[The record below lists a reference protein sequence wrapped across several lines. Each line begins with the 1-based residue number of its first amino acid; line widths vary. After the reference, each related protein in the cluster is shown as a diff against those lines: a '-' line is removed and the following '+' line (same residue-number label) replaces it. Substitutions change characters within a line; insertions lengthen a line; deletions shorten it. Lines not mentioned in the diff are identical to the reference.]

1 MRPKSLLSDI
11 RIAADEIWDAIK
23 RWLPRRAIRR
33 RPPSLRLKLYLAV
46 LAGALLVGVL
56 AGLGLTVWRDVP
68 AVARLE
74 DYRPS
79 VITEIYGDDDR
90 PIGQF
95 YLERRKL
102 AATRDMPVHLRRAV
116 VSAEDRRFYRH
127 TGIDWVQVAATAWQT
142 VRHGRI
148 VRGASTITMQ
158 LSRNLFLNQ
167 DRNWSRK
174 IREVLLA
181 LQIERHYSK
190 ERILTLY
197 LNRIYF
203 GHGTYG
209 VGAAA
214 EYYFSK
220 PVRDLTAAE
229 SALLAGVVRNP
240 AYYSPLAHP
249 DRARTVRDRVLHAMR
264 RDGGL
269 TERELRAA
277 LSEPVRLSPQPGPA
291 GIAPY
296 FREMVRL
303 HLARHYS
310 NRQILTEGLK
320 VYTTLNPDLQRC
332 AETALDDG
340 LRAYDRRH
348 GWRGALPNVTAAG
361 VTDLA
366 AYDRRE
372 WRRPPRP
379 GGRVTGLVLAVSA
392 RQAEVR
398 VGAFHAVLD
407 APAAAW
413 TRRADFR
420 RLVRPGDLVPLRV
433 RQVYAPARRL
443 IVELDQRPEVQGAC
457 LAMDNRSGAIKALV
471 GGSDWATSQL
481 NRATQTRRQTG
492 SVFKPFVYATALMD
506 GLCLD
511 DTILDEPVTVALPNG
526 TEYTPRNFQDQYRG
540 LVTLHEA
547 LARSL
552 NAPAVRLGQQVGL
565 PHVIRTARAL
575 GVTAPIPPYPSTA
588 LGAAEISLAEMVSAY
603 TAFPTGGMRAEPYF
617 IRRIEDFQGRVLEVH
632 APVVREVLPE
642 AVAWALTGNMR
653 EVITYGT
660 GVKARSLGSEIA
672 GKSGTTNR
680 FADAWFVGFTPGITA
695 GVWVGYDDNRT
706 LGANETGSAVAL
718 PVWIRIMAYHQAGN
732 PGERFPEA
740 AAPRANPPDEDPDDG
755 PTTAPP
761 PFQLARV
768 EEEELGA

>member
-1 MRPKSLLSDI
+1 MRPASLLSDI
-11 RIAADEIWDAIK
+11 RTAAVETRDTLD
-23 RWLPRRAIRR
+23 RWR
-33 RPPSLRLKLYLAV
+33 RPPSLRAKQYLAL
-46 LAGALLVGVL
+46 LAGALVAGVL
-56 AGLGLTVWRDVP
+56 VGLGLTVWLDIP

-79 VITEIYGDDDR
+79 VVTEVYGDDDR
-90 PIGQF
+90 LISQF

-102 AATRDMPVHLRRAV
+102 VATRDMPAHLRRAV
-116 VSAEDRRFYRH
+116 VSAEDRRFYEH
-127 TGIDWVQVAATAWQT
+127 AGVDWIQVAVAAWQT
-142 VRHGRI
+142 ARHGRV

-158 LSRNLFLNQ
+158 LSRNLFLNL

-181 LQIERHYSK
+181 FQIERHYSK
-190 ERILTLY
+190 EHILTLY

-203 GHGTYG
+203 GHGNYG

-214 EYYFSK
+214 EYYFGK
-220 PVRDLTAAE
+220 PVHDLSPAE
-229 SALLAGVVRNP
+229 SALLAGIIRNP

-249 DRARTVRDRVLHAMR
+249 DRAWTVRNRVLHAMR
-264 RDGGL
+264 RDGNL
-269 TERELRAA
+269 SERELRAA
-277 LSEPVRLSPQPGPA
+277 LSEPVRLSPQPSPD

-310 NRQILTEGLK
+310 NRQVLTEGLK
-320 VYTTLNPDLQRC
+320 VYTTLNPELQRC
-332 AETALDDG
+332 AEAALDDG
-340 LRAYDRRH
+340 LRTYDRRH

-366 AYDRRE
+366 GYDRRE
-372 WRRPPRP
+372 WRRPVQSGSRI
-379 GGRVTGLVLAVSA
+379 TGLVLTVTN
-392 RQAEVR
+392 RQADVQ
-398 VGAFHAVLD
+398 VGAYRAVLD
-407 APAAAW
+407 APAVAW
-413 TRRADFR
+413 TRRTDLR

-433 RQVYAPARRL
+433 RQVYAPAHRL
-443 IVELDQRPEVQGAC
+443 VVELDQRPEAQGAC
-457 LAMDNRSGAIKALV
+457 LVLDNRTGAIKALV
-471 GGSDWATSQL
+471 GGADWAASQL

-492 SVFKPFVYATALMD
+492 SVFKPFVYATALMN
-506 GLCLD
+506 GLSLD
-511 DTILDEPVTVALPNG
+511 DTILDEPVTVALPDG
-526 TEYTPRNFQDQYRG
+526 TEYIPRNFQDQYRG
-540 LVTLHEA
+540 AVTLHEA

-552 NAPAVRLGQQVGL
+552 NVPAVRLGQHVGMAR
-565 PHVIRTARAL
+565 VIRTARAL

-603 TAFPTGGMRAEPYF
+603 TAFPTGGLRADPYF

-632 APVVREVLPE
+632 APAVREVMPE

-653 EVITYGT
+653 EVISYGT
-660 GVKARSLGSEIA
+660 GVKARALGSEIA

-680 FADAWFVGFTPGITA
+680 FADAWFIGFTPGITA

-718 PVWIRIMAYHQAGN
+718 PVWIRIIAHHQAGH

-740 AAPRANPPDEDPDDG
+740 ATPHESPDGEDLDDG
-755 PTTAPP
+755 AAAP

-768 EEEELGA
+768 DEEDLGA

>member
-1 MRPKSLLSDI
+1 MSREVPAMRPASLLSDI
-11 RIAADEIWDAIK
+11 RTAAAEIWDTLG
-23 RWLPRRAIRR
+23 RWR
-33 RPPSLRLKLYLAV
+33 RPPSLRAKLYLAV
-46 LAGALLVGVL
+46 LAGALLAGVL
-56 AGLGLTVWRDVP
+56 VGLGLTVWRDIP
-68 AVARLE
+68 AVVRLE

-79 VITEIYGDDDR
+79 VVTEVYGDDDC

-102 AATRDMPVHLRRAV
+102 TATRDMPGHLRSAV
-116 VSAEDRRFYRH
+116 VSAEDRRFYEH
-127 TGIDWVQVAATAWQT
+127 AGVDWVQVAATAWQT
-142 VRHGRI
+142 ARHGRV

-174 IREVLLA
+174 TREVLLA
-181 LQIERHYSK
+181 FQIERHYTK

-203 GHGTYG
+203 GHGNYG

-214 EYYFSK
+214 EYYFGK
-220 PVRDLTAAE
+220 PVHNLTPAE
-229 SALLAGVVRNP
+229 SALLAGVIRNP

-249 DRARTVRDRVLHAMR
+249 DRARAVRNRVLRAMH
-264 RDGGL
+264 RDGRL
-269 TERELRAA
+269 SEREFRTA
-277 LSEPVRLSPQPGPA
+277 LSEPIRLSPQPSPD

-310 NRQILTEGLK
+310 NRQVLTEGLK
-320 VYTTLNPDLQRC
+320 VYTTLNPGLQRC
-332 AETALDDG
+332 AEAALDDG
-340 LRAYDRRH
+340 LCAYDRRH
-348 GWRGALPNVTAAG
+348 GWRGPLPNVTAAG

-372 WRRPPRP
+372 WRRPVQP
-379 GGRVTGLVLAVSA
+379 GSRVTGLVLAVNDQ
-392 RQAEVR
+392 QADVR
-398 VGAFHAVLD
+398 VGAYRAVLD
-407 APAAAW
+407 SPAVAW
-413 TRRADFR
+413 TRRADLR

-433 RQVYAPARRL
+433 RQVYAPAHRL
-443 IVELDQRPEVQGAC
+443 VVELDQRPEVQGAC
-457 LAMDNRSGAIKALV
+457 LVLDNRSGAIKALV
-471 GGSDWATSQL
+471 GGSDWAASQL

-506 GLCLD
+506 GLSLD
-511 DTILDEPVTVALPNG
+511 DTVLDEPVTVALPNG

-540 LVTLHEA
+540 AVTLHEA

-552 NAPAVRLGQQVGL
+552 NAPAVRLGQQVGM
-565 PHVIRTARAL
+565 PRVIRTARAL

-603 TAFPTGGMRAEPYF
+603 TAFPTGGLRAESYF

-632 APVVREVLPE
+632 GPTVREVLPE

-653 EVITYGT
+653 EVISYGT
-660 GVKARSLGSEIA
+660 GVKARALGSEIA

-680 FADAWFVGFTPGITA
+680 FADAWFIGFTPGITA
-695 GVWVGYDDNRT
+695 GVWVGFDDNRT

-718 PVWIRIMAYHQAGN
+718 PVWIRIMAHHQAGH

-740 AAPRANPPDEDPDDG
+740 ATPRESPDDENPDEG
-755 PTTAPP
+755 VAAR
-761 PFQLARV
+761 PFQLTRV
-768 EEEELGA
+768 DEEEL